1 MERCRPPHEPGK
13 IVTGGTQCDC
23 PSVTVAIDSDI
34 TSGTVKV
41 PVILNTIQVTIPV
54 NSIITLP
61 EPALEIK
68 EIKPKVK
75 ITQCLLLQA
84 PPLANGVNFNLNGTV
99 LSLKGF
105 VRKNLNYATRM
116 CSNRQG
122 VCGDIR
128 HCTVDVPFSCM
139 TGVNFVTPPA
149 TLLSNTSDEFEFFRR
164 QQLKGPGF
172 AEKDQLL
179 SGDLSEFNQVTQEFL
194 NELPFCELVNARI
207 VDYCEYLNRRRPYG
221 SNLPFEEKE
230 FKQLEEKM
238 VVVVT
243 LRILQNR
250 QVAINGG
257 FPG

>member
-1 MERCRPPHEPGK
+1 MERCRPPHKPSK

-23 PSVTVAIDSDI
+23 PSVTVAITPDI

-54 NSIITLP
+54 DSIITLP

-68 EIKPKVK
+68 DIKPKVK

-84 PPLANGVNFNLNGTV
+84 PPLNGADFNLNGTV
-99 LSLKGF
+99 LSIKGF

-116 CSNRQG
+116 CSNPQG

-139 TGVNFVTPPA
+139 TGVSFVTPPA
-149 TLLSNTSDEFEFFRR
+149 TVLANTSDEFEFFRK
-164 QQLKGPGF
+164 QQLSGPGF
-172 AEKDQLL
+172 AEKDHLL
-179 SGDLSEFNQVTQEFL
+179 SGDFSEFNQVSQEFF
-194 NELPFCELVNARI
+194 NELPFCELLDARI
-207 VDYCEYLNRRRPYG
+207 VDYNEYLNRRRPRG

-243 LRILQNR
+243 LNILQKR
-250 QVAINGG
+250 QVPIFNGNAD
-257 FPG
+257 